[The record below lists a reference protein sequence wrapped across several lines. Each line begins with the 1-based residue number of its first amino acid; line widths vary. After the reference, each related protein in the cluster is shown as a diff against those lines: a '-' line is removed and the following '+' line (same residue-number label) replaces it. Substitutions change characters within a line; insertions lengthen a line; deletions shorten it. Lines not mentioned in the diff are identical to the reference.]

1 MGATKRKK
9 CKVVKD
15 CTYAY
20 PKYGLRIPLKAG
32 DEHIVVGFITAQG
45 CFVLHLTGRQ

>member
-1 MGATKRKK
+1 MDATKHKK

-20 PKYGLRIPLKAG
+20 PKYRLRIPLKAG
-32 DEHIVVGFITAQG
+32 DEYIVVGFTRHKG
-45 CFVLHLTGRQ
+45 VLCYILQ